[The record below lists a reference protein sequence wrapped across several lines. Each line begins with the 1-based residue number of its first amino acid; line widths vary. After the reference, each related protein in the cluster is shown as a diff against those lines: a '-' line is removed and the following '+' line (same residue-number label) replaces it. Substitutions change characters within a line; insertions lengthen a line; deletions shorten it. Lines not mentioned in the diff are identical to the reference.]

1 MRWFMAGSPRAK
13 ARQCIM
19 SKCMGKLPMPIFHR
33 SATEER
39 EPSTAEKRALLEMD
53 RERSMAVKLQKELDA
68 ARKEA
73 ARAAAQHRLVAS
85 ALQNNW
91 ATVRQQAGMME
102 GQSYR

>member
-1 MRWFMAGSPRAK
+1 
-13 ARQCIM
+13 
-19 SKCMGKLPMPIFHR
+19 
-33 SATEER
+33 
-39 EPSTAEKRALLEMD
+39 
-53 RERSMAVKLQKELDA
+53 LQKELDA

-91 ATVRQQAGMME
+91 AMVRQQAGMME